1 MGIKVKVTSDVK
13 SLNKA
18 FAELKALNGRKVN
31 VGIPAGSKEAQI
43 AAIHEWG
50 LAITVTDKM
59 RNWFK
64 GQGHPLKASTT
75 QIVIP
80 ERSFFLA
87 GMDAE
92 GKKII
97 KNYSKLIPA
106 VINGKLSATAFLDAL
121 GREVTTAIKEYATNL
136 SSPANSGFTV
146 ERKGSSN
153 PLVDSGNMIGAINY
167 EVK

>member
-31 VGIPAGSKEAQI
+31 IGIPAGSKEAQI

-50 LAITVTDKM
+50 VTITVTEKM

-64 GQGHPLKASTT
+64 GQGYPLKASTT

-80 ERSFFLA
+80 ERSFFRA
-87 GMDAE
+87 GMDSE

-106 VINGKLSATAFLDAL
+106 VINGKLSATAFLDVL
-121 GREVTTAIKEYATNL
+121 GREVATAIKEYAADL

-146 ERKGSSN
+146 DRKGSSN